1 MGGNKR
7 ERRRGETKMGREN
20 ETNEKKTGKEG
31 RSEGRKQSTRKSGKH
46 LWGHQPREP
55 QIEGKTEKYRR
66 K

>member
-7 ERRRGETKMGREN
+7 ERRRGEAKMDREN

-46 LWGHQPREP
+46 
-55 QIEGKTEKYRR
+55 
-66 K
+66 